1 MELSNLNQ
9 PAISGISASAVSRE
23 SNGSTSLPDQADQYV
38 SALSMALEH
47 RRRELRLSQDEL
59 AERAGLHRTY
69 VSLIERKSCNFS
81 IKIFMRLA
89 FALEV
94 DPADL
99 MRIAV
104 NDVKNRQSKSEMR
117 VQ

>member
-1 MELSNLNQ
+1 MELSNHNQ
-9 PAISGISASAVSRE
+9 PSVSGVSAPTLSRE
-23 SNGSTSLPDQADQYV
+23 TGSESLPDLADMYV

-104 NDVKNRQSKSEMR
+104 NDVRSRQQKNESMR
-117 VQ
+117 AQ

>member
-1 MELSNLNQ
+1 MTKK
-9 PAISGISASAVSRE
+9 
-23 SNGSTSLPDQADQYV
+23 STLPDLYV
-38 SALSMALEH
+38 TALSMALEH
-47 RRRELRLSQDEL
+47 RRKDMGISQDEL

-94 DPADL
+94 DPAEL
-99 MRIAV
+99 MRTAEEIA
-104 NDVKNRQSKSEMR
+104 NSGRVKQTPPTSSRTQQKNESQPRPHMAI
-117 VQ
+117 